1 MGKISRKFI
10 ALKNLPILLMKL
22 ESTDYIEI
30 NLYRYETNI
39 RLNNCTTFQ
48 QMDQE
53 ANKEYGYHL

>member
-1 MGKISRKFI
+1 
-10 ALKNLPILLMKL
+10 MKL

-53 ANKEYGYHL
+53 ANKEYL